1 MNKILTNVIS
11 SNHPFHPC
19 HPLQKKEKKFQS
31 KLVHYFWNSIDGKKK
46 FELIRKVANSVT

>member
-31 KLVHYFWNSIDGKKK
+31 NWSIIFGIELMGKKVSIFK
-46 FELIRKVANSVT
+46 KGRK